1 LEIKYFNIGAST
13 YFWHTRQTW
22 LARVTISTR
31 NTPLTRLQV
40 LALAKFARVAIP
52 YLKVKKLTKAGMKS
66 IHNIFR
72 RVNLKNKYDD
82 EHMRLMKRF
91 NHQFTWNVP
100 NSDCLIERRRNDKIF
115 GRVELRAHDVMV
127 VTS

>member
-72 RVNLKNKYDD
+72 RLNLKTNTTTNTWDWWKDLTTNLPEMSQTLTVWSSD
-82 EHMRLMKRF
+82 AETIRSSDGWNCAHM
-91 NHQFTWNVP
+91 T
-100 NSDCLIERRRNDKIF
+100 
-115 GRVELRAHDVMV
+115 
-127 VTS
+127 

>member
-72 RVNLKNKYDD
+72 RLNLKTNTTTNTWDWWKDLTTNLPEMSQTLTVWSSYAETIRSSDGWNCA
-82 EHMRLMKRF
+82 HM
-91 NHQFTWNVP
+91 T
-100 NSDCLIERRRNDKIF
+100 
-115 GRVELRAHDVMV
+115 
-127 VTS
+127 

>member
-72 RVNLKNKYDD
+72 RVNLKTNTTTNTWDWWKDLTTNLPEMSQTLTVWSSD
-82 EHMRLMKRF
+82 AETIRSSDGWNCAHM
-91 NHQFTWNVP
+91 T
-100 NSDCLIERRRNDKIF
+100 
-115 GRVELRAHDVMV
+115 
-127 VTS
+127 